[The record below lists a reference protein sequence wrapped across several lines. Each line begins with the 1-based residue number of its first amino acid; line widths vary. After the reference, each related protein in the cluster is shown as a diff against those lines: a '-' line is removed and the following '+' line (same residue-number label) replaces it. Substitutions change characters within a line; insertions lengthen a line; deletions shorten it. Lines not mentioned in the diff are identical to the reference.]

1 VIGRAHPCAVHRSAL
16 LDFVDR
22 RERGP
27 GIDVALEHLERC
39 ATCRSELEET
49 ALAIVALRRLRDEAE
64 RRTASPVAWSRLRGR
79 LERPRT
85 PAWQVRICQAALL
98 ASVMLVS
105 VVVGTQT
112 WRPAA
117 FAGSSSDVRRSPQG
131 SEVRLS
137 SDVAA
142 EKRLLDH
149 SRLPVPVSD
158 LAEVV
163 PVFANSL
170 ARWPGPD
177 GLGAPKP
184 EVPAAPVNR
193 AR

>member
-1 VIGRAHPCAVHRSAL
+1 MIGRDPCAVHRSAL

-27 GIDVALEHLERC
+27 GTDVALDHLERC
-39 ATCRSELEET
+39 RRCRTELQET
-49 ALAIVALRRLRDEAE
+49 ALAIVALRRLGADAE
-64 RRTASPVAWSRLRGR
+64 RRSASPQVWPRLRTR

-85 PAWQVRICQAALL
+85 PAWQVRMCQAALL

-117 FAGSSSDVRRSPQG
+117 FAGSSSDVRRSPHA
-131 SEVRLS
+131 SEIRVSTDL
-137 SDVAA
+137 AA

-149 SRLPVPVSD
+149 SRLPVPAD
-158 LAEVV
+158 ADADVV
-163 PVFANSL
+163 ALFASSL

-177 GLGAPKP
+177 GLGAPRT
-184 EVPAAPVNR
+184 EVPVAPVNR